1 MEIERLGSNRGFV
14 LLLPNA
20 SSAIGGYFC
29 VPELNEGFGVLF
41 VWFVWVLF
49 PPVDRNRE
57 GEAGK
62 KYYTEKVFF

>member
-1 MEIERLGSNRGFV
+1 MVWGIPESYPSASIYATVMEIECLGSNRGFV

-41 VWFVWVLF
+41 VWFVWVF
-49 PPVDRNRE
+49 SPQ
-57 GEAGK
+57 
-62 KYYTEKVFF
+62 